1 MTWSDA
7 IHLYA
12 GPTCAGIPP
21 AADLVVQPPAACGDM
36 LRRRHDTPCTLV
48 LIDGFF
54 DQVRSPWHKELLLLR
69 ALGFRLIG
77 AASMGALRA
86 VELDGLGML
95 GVGAVYNA
103 FRAGRLTAD
112 DEVAVS
118 HAPAELGYRP
128 ITMAL
133 VDIRARLIEEV
144 RSRRMSGSL
153 ARAVLA
159 DARATPFRERDA
171 GRLTQ
176 IAAHHGIALD
186 LLDPALPGLKARDA
200 LTAIDVARTLRHTP
214 PDSAPTPPMTGY
226 LQTLLV
232 RS

>member
-1 MTWSDA
+1 MK
-7 IHLYA
+7 L
-12 GPTCAGIPP
+12 G
-21 AADLVVQPPAACGDM
+21 ADIVLQPPAACGDM
-36 LRRRHDTPCTLV
+36 LRRRHDTPCTLL

-69 ALGFRLIG
+69 AHGFRLIG

-86 VELDGLGML
+86 AELDKLGML

-128 ITMAL
+128 VTMAL
-133 VDIRARLIEEV
+133 VDVRARLIDEV
-144 RSRRMSGSL
+144 RFRRMSRSV
-153 ARAVLA
+153 ARAVLH
-159 DARATPFRERDA
+159 DARAIPFRDRDA

-176 IAAHHGIALD
+176 IAARHAVALN

-200 LTAIDVARTLRHTP
+200 MAAIEVARTLRHTAPDAVP
-214 PDSAPTPPMTGY
+214 PPPMTGY
-226 LQTLLV
+226 LQTLLA